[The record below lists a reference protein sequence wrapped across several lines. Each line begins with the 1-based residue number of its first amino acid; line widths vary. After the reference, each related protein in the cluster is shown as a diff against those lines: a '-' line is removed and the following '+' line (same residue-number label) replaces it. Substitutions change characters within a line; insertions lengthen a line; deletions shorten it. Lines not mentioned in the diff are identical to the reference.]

1 MSRDV
6 SRLFSMIKQAD
17 LPYQV
22 FEDDTATPPAREIAP
37 ETVHV
42 ANTDLPAN
50 EDAPPAHSGLFKA
63 YNVEAALAPAP
74 VAGVPLADIFRRMA
88 KR

>member
-6 SRLFSMIKQAD
+6 NRLFSMIKQAD

-22 FEDDTATPPAREIAP
+22 FEDETAAPGPREIAP
-37 ETVHV
+37 ESAHV
-42 ANTDLPAN
+42 ASVEQPAN
-50 EDAPPAHSGLFKA
+50 EDAPLPHSGLFKA
-63 YNVEAALAPAP
+63 YNVEAALTPP
-74 VAGVPLADIFRRMA
+74 PPGVPLADIFRRMA